1 LLLLYVAV
9 KPHLSSS
16 DYDLLLTLLEK
27 EAALLSQR
35 KSCFARMGK
44 KKLKD
49 SNCSSVL
56 RGEDEL
62 HKVIVANLRASTV
75 DQGQHGIRISLAL
88 VRTSGTPAKILWI

>member
-1 LLLLYVAV
+1 LQYVAV

-44 KKLKD
+44 K
-49 SNCSSVL
+49 N
-56 RGEDEL
+56 
-62 HKVIVANLRASTV
+62 
-75 DQGQHGIRISLAL
+75 
-88 VRTSGTPAKILWI
+88 